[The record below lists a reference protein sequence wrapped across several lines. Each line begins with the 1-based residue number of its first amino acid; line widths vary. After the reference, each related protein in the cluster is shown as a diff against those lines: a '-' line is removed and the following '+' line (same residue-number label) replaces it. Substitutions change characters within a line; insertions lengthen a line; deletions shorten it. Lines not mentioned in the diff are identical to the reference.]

1 MLLEN
6 IQMNFDQIKADL
18 DLFCEWEDRYGY
30 IIDLGKQVSL
40 PDEKK
45 TDENKVIGCAS
56 QVWLDMTWSEPN
68 KTKVFNIEGDSD
80 ALIVKGLIAI
90 LLSLYRGKTFVE
102 AQAVDPR
109 AEFEKL
115 GLNSHLSSQRSNGLK
130 SMIDQIK
137 IFVNTK
143 LN

>member
-1 MLLEN
+1 
-6 IQMNFDQIKADL
+6 MNFDQIKEDL
-18 DLFCEWEDRYGY
+18 DLFSEWEDRYGY

-40 PDEKK
+40 PDEMK
-45 TDENKVIGCAS
+45 TDKNKVNVSAS
-56 QVWLDMTWSEPN
+56 QVWLDMNWNISN
-68 KTKVFNIEGDSD
+68 SSKVFNIEGDSD

-90 LLSLYRGKTFVE
+90 LLSLYKGKTLVE

-115 GLNSHLSSQRSNGLK
+115 GLNAHLSSQRSNGLK

-137 IFVNTK
+137 IFVNTEE
-143 LN
+143 N

>member
-1 MLLEN
+1 
-6 IQMNFDQIKADL
+6 MNFNQIKEDL
-18 DLFCEWEDRYGY
+18 DLFSEWEDRYGY
-30 IIDLGKQVSL
+30 IIDLGKQISL

-45 TDENKVIGCAS
+45 IDENKVNGCAS
-56 QVWLDMTWSEPN
+56 QVWLDMKWDEPN
-68 KTKVFNIEGDSD
+68 NKKVFIIEGDSD

-90 LLSLYRGKTFVE
+90 LLSLYQGKTLVQ

-109 AEFEKL
+109 VEFDKL

-137 IFVNTK
+137 IFVNTYK
-143 LN
+143 N

>member
-1 MLLEN
+1 
-6 IQMNFDQIKADL
+6 MNFNQIKEDL
-18 DLFCEWEDRYGY
+18 DLFSEWEDRYGY
-30 IIDLGKQVSL
+30 IIDLGKQISL

-45 TDENKVIGCAS
+45 VEKNKVNGCAS
-56 QVWLDMTWSEPN
+56 QVWLDMKWDEPDN
-68 KTKVFNIEGDSD
+68 SKVFNIEGDSD

-90 LLSLYRGKTFVE
+90 LLSLYQGKTLVQ

-109 AEFEKL
+109 VEFDKL

-137 IFVNTK
+137 IFVNTEE
-143 LN
+143 N

>member
-1 MLLEN
+1 
-6 IQMNFDQIKADL
+6 MNFDQIKEDL
-18 DLFCEWEDRYGY
+18 DLFSEWEDRYGY

-40 PDEKK
+40 PDEMK
-45 TDENKVIGCAS
+45 TDKNKVNGCAS
-56 QVWLDMTWSEPN
+56 QVWLDMSRN
-68 KTKVFNIEGDSD
+68 ISNSSKVFNIEGDSD

-90 LLSLYRGKTFVE
+90 LVSLYKGKTLVE

-115 GLNSHLSSQRSNGLK
+115 GLNAHLSSQRSNGLK

-143 LN
+143 EN

>member
-1 MLLEN
+1 MD
-6 IQMNFDQIKADL
+6 FDQIKEDL
-18 DLFCEWEDRYGY
+18 ELFTEWEDRYGY
-30 IIDLGKQVSL
+30 IIDLGKRISL

-45 TDENKVIGCAS
+45 TDDNKVNGCAS
-56 QVWLDMTWSEPN
+56 QVWLDMRWHEPN
-68 KTKVFNIEGDSD
+68 NTKVFNIEGDSD

-90 LLSLYRGKTFVE
+90 LLSLYQGKTLVQ

-109 AEFEKL
+109 VEFDKL

-137 IFVNTK
+137 IFVNT
-143 LN
+143 

>member
-1 MLLEN
+1 
-6 IQMNFDQIKADL
+6 MNFNQIKEDL
-18 DLFCEWEDRYGY
+18 DLFSEWEDRYGY
-30 IIDLGKQVSL
+30 IIDLGKQISL

-45 TDENKVIGCAS
+45 TDDNKVNGCAS
-56 QVWLDMTWSEPN
+56 QVWLDMKWDEPN
-68 KTKVFNIEGDSD
+68 NTKVFIIEGDSD

-90 LLSLYRGKTFVE
+90 LLSLYQGKTLVQ

-109 AEFEKL
+109 EEFDKL

-137 IFVNTK
+137 IFVNT
-143 LN
+143 

>member
-1 MLLEN
+1 
-6 IQMNFDQIKADL
+6 MNFNQIKEDL
-18 DLFCEWEDRYGY
+18 DLFSEWEDRYGY
-30 IIDLGKQVSL
+30 IIDLGKQISL

-45 TDENKVIGCAS
+45 TDDNKVNGCAS
-56 QVWLDMTWSEPN
+56 QVWLDMKWDEPN
-68 KTKVFNIEGDSD
+68 NTKVFIIEGDSD

-90 LLSLYRGKTFVE
+90 LLSLYQGKTLVQ

-109 AEFEKL
+109 VEFDKL

-137 IFVNTK
+137 IFVNTYK
-143 LN
+143 N

>member
-1 MLLEN
+1 
-6 IQMNFDQIKADL
+6 MNFNQIKEDL
-18 DLFCEWEDRYGY
+18 DLFSEWEDRYGY
-30 IIDLGKQVSL
+30 IIDLGKQISL

-45 TDENKVIGCAS
+45 TDENKVNGCAS
-56 QVWLDMTWSEPN
+56 QVWLDMKWDEPN
-68 KTKVFNIEGDSD
+68 NTKVFIIEGDSD

-90 LLSLYRGKTFVE
+90 LLSLYQGKTLVQ

-109 AEFEKL
+109 VEFDKL

-137 IFVNTK
+137 IFVNT
-143 LN
+143 

>member
-1 MLLEN
+1 
-6 IQMNFDQIKADL
+6 MNFNQIKEDL
-18 DLFCEWEDRYGY
+18 DLFSEWEERYGY
-30 IIDLGKQVSL
+30 IIDLGKQISL

-45 TDENKVIGCAS
+45 TDKNKVNGCAS
-56 QVWLDMTWSEPN
+56 QVWLDMNWGGPDN
-68 KTKVFNIEGDSD
+68 TKVFNIEGDSD

-90 LLSLYRGKTFVE
+90 LLSLYQGKTLVQ

-109 AEFEKL
+109 VEFDKL

-137 IFVNTK
+137 IFVNT
-143 LN
+143 

>member
-1 MLLEN
+1 
-6 IQMNFDQIKADL
+6 MNFNQIKEDL
-18 DLFCEWEDRYGY
+18 DLFSEWEERYGY
-30 IIDLGKQVSL
+30 IIDLGKQISL

-45 TDENKVIGCAS
+45 TDKNKVNGCAS
-56 QVWLDMTWSEPN
+56 QVWLDMSWDEPD

-90 LLSLYRGKTFVE
+90 LLSLYQGKTLVQ
-102 AQAVDPR
+102 AQTVDPR
-109 AEFEKL
+109 VEFDKL

-137 IFVNTK
+137 IFVNT
-143 LN
+143 

>member
-1 MLLEN
+1 
-6 IQMNFDQIKADL
+6 MNFDQIKEEL
-18 DLFCEWEDRYGY
+18 DLFSEWEDRYGY

-45 TDENKVIGCAS
+45 TDENKVNGCAS
-56 QVWLDMTWSEPN
+56 QVWLDMAWSEPKN
-68 KTKVFNIEGDSD
+68 NKVFNIEGDSD

-90 LLSLYRGKTFVE
+90 LLSLYKGKTFVE

-137 IFVNTK
+137 IFVNTEE
-143 LN
+143 N

>member
-1 MLLEN
+1 
-6 IQMNFDQIKADL
+6 MNFNQIKEDL
-18 DLFCEWEDRYGY
+18 DLFSEWEDRYGY
-30 IIDLGKQVSL
+30 IIDLGKQISL

-45 TDENKVIGCAS
+45 TDDNKVNGCAS
-56 QVWLDMTWSEPN
+56 QVWLDMKWDEPN
-68 KTKVFNIEGDSD
+68 NTEVFIIEGDSD

-90 LLSLYRGKTFVE
+90 LLSLYQGKTLVQ

-109 AEFEKL
+109 AEFDKL

-137 IFVNTK
+137 IFVNT
-143 LN
+143 

>member
-1 MLLEN
+1 
-6 IQMNFDQIKADL
+6 MNFNQIKEDL
-18 DLFCEWEDRYGY
+18 DLFSEWEDRYGY
-30 IIDLGKQVSL
+30 IIDLGKQISL

-45 TDENKVIGCAS
+45 TDENKVNGCAS
-56 QVWLDMTWSEPN
+56 QVWLDMKWEEPN
-68 KTKVFNIEGDSD
+68 NTKVFIIEGDSD

-90 LLSLYRGKTFVE
+90 LLSLYQGKTLVQ

-109 AEFEKL
+109 VEFDKL

-137 IFVNTK
+137 IFVNT
-143 LN
+143 

>member
-1 MLLEN
+1 
-6 IQMNFDQIKADL
+6 MNFDQIKEDL
-18 DLFCEWEDRYGY
+18 DLFSEWEDRYGY

-40 PDEKK
+40 PDEMK
-45 TDENKVIGCAS
+45 TDKNKVNGCAS
-56 QVWLDMTWSEPN
+56 QVWLDMSWNISN
-68 KTKVFNIEGDSD
+68 SSKVFNIEGDSD

-90 LLSLYRGKTFVE
+90 LLSLYRGKTLLE

-115 GLNSHLSSQRSNGLK
+115 GLNAHLSSQRSNGLK

-137 IFVNTK
+137 IFVNTEE
-143 LN
+143 N